1 MNAHRNT
8 DLFEATTNLSTN
20 SIVRGD
26 CIDVMRRMRAA
37 SVDLIVTDP
46 PYLVNYR
53 DRDGR
58 GYPNDD
64 NDRWLKPAFAEAFRV
79 LRPNRVCVSFYGWPR
94 ADRFLSAWRSVGFRP
109 IAHFVFIKRYSSAVR
124 FVRYQH
130 EQAYVLA
137 KGHPANPAE
146 PIGDVITWDY
156 TGNRL
161 HPSQKPVSVFTPLI
175 HAFSAPGEL
184 VLDPFCGSGSSLV
197 AARDLGRAYLG
208 IELTHRYHQIAESRL
223 GPATAA

>member
-1 MNAHRNT
+1 MMNAHSNA
-8 DLFEATTNLSTN
+8 DLFGATTNRPTN
-20 SIVRGD
+20 TIVRGD
-26 CIDVMRRMRAA
+26 CIEVMRGMRDA

-64 NDRWLKPAFAEAFRV
+64 NDRWLEPAFAEAFRV

-94 ADRFLSAWRSVGFRP
+94 ADRFLSAWRGVGFRP
-109 IAHFVFIKRYSSAVR
+109 IAHLVFVKRYSSAVR

-161 HPSQKPVSVFTPLI
+161 HPSQKPVSVFTPLV
-175 HAFSAPGEL
+175 HAFSKPGEL

-197 AARDLGRAYLG
+197 AARDLGREYLG
-208 IELTHRYHQIAESRL
+208 IELTHRYHGIASDRL
-223 GPATAA
+223 RAA